1 MKKLLFIIALLLCL
15 PMLIAAPS
23 SATAVAQ
30 VDVRAEVNA
39 ALYAASATLAATERM
54 ADEKMRMQRKEID
67 TLRAKIQAGEKRL
80 NDALSTAEESYI
92 AALAALDRTYAH
104 EIAIFRTAVENIA
117 ATPEG
122 AAALARFNAG
132 DEIGALAVLDDLR
145 AARDAA
151 RQKRIDIES
160 AAEGRNIALLALE
173 ARSKG
178 KMTTAQV
185 IARYEE
191 ITRLDPGV
199 HWDWV
204 ELGRLY
210 RDAGRLSDR
219 LHAAQKSA
227 ETAMDDRERSVAMSA
242 LGDIQTVQGDLTA
255 ALKSF
260 QNSLAIAERLA
271 QSDPG
276 NAGWQRDLSIS
287 YSKIGGI
294 QTAQGDLPAALKSY
308 QASHAI
314 FERLAQS
321 DPGNAGWQRDLSVSF
336 DRIGDI
342 QTAQGDLPAALK
354 SFQNSLAIRERLA
367 QSDPGN
373 AEWQRDLIV
382 SYVKLSEVTGDKTY
396 MTKALHVALGMQKR
410 KILAPRDAWMI
421 EELQKRAEQ

>member
-1 MKKLLFIIALLLCL
+1 MKKLLLIIALLLCL
-15 PMLIAAPS
+15 PMLIAAQS
-23 SATAVAQ
+23 SATAVTQ
-30 VDVRAEVNA
+30 VDVRAEVTA
-39 ALYAASATLAATERM
+39 ALYAASATLAAAERM

-67 TLRAKIQAGEKRL
+67 TLRAKIQTGEKRL
-80 NDALSTAEESYI
+80 NDALSTAEENYI
-92 AALAALDRTYAH
+92 AALAARDRTYAH

-178 KMTTAQV
+178 KMTTGQV

-210 RDAGRLSDR
+210 HEAGKLSHALR
-219 LHAAQKSA
+219 AAQAASDTV
-227 ETAMDDRERSVAMSA
+227 ENDRDRSVALNE
-242 LGDIQTVQGDLTA
+242 LGDIQTAQGDLPA
-255 ALKSF
+255 ALKSY

-276 NAGWQRDLSIS
+276 NAGWQRDL
-287 YSKIGGI
+287 
-294 QTAQGDLPAALKSY
+294 
-308 QASHAI
+308 
-314 FERLAQS
+314 
-321 DPGNAGWQRDLSVSF
+321 
-336 DRIGDI
+336 
-342 QTAQGDLPAALK
+342 
-354 SFQNSLAIRERLA
+354 
-367 QSDPGN
+367 
-373 AEWQRDLIV
+373 IV
-382 SYVKLSEVTGDKTY
+382 SYVKLSEVTDDKAY
-396 MTKALHVALGMQKR
+396 VTKALHVALGMQKR
-410 KILAPRDAWMI
+410 KILAPRDAWLI